1 MLRKEVIKMG
11 EGVNFTVIAE
21 APMSIGKASVSIRGR
36 RYELLRT
43 YFNRG
48 VQHFV
53 GAAFGTG
60 ERIDFSVK
68 GKNALI
74 YAH

>member
-1 MLRKEVIKMG
+1 MG
-11 EGVNFTVIAE
+11 NGVTYTIVGEF
-21 APMSIGKASVSIRGR
+21 PMSIGKNSVAIRGR

>member
-1 MLRKEVIKMG
+1 MG
-11 EGVNFTVIAE
+11 NGVTFTIIGE
-21 APMSIGKASVSIRGR
+21 APLSIGKTSVAIRGR

-60 ERIDFSVK
+60 EKIDFSVK